1 MNQRMSG
8 IVTGGRAWCPSAGY
22 RRVLRYP
29 PLLNYAPFDPP
40 GQIRVNDTTLSGN
53 WVKIGS
59 P

>member
-1 MNQRMSG
+1 
-8 IVTGGRAWCPSAGY
+8 
-22 RRVLRYP
+22 LRYP
-29 PLLNYAPFDPP
+29 PQLNYAPFDPP